1 MKKLLCLLP
10 VLAAMVGF
18 MPVLSFSADNTIK
31 IGAIFSVTGPA
42 AYLGAPESK
51 TAVMLVGEI
60 NNNGGINGM
69 KVELIIKDSGG
80 SPEKAVSFA
89 KQLIEEDKVVA
100 IIGPTTSGE
109 SLAIKDLCE
118 KMKMPL
124 FSCAAAEKIV
134 NPVAHYVFKTPQ
146 NDSIVVKWIYETM
159 KKKGIKK
166 IAVVASNTG
175 FGNGG
180 MDQLKKYAAE
190 YGITIVIS
198 ETYDK
203 DSTDLTALLTKVKST
218 DAEALV
224 NWSIEPAQ
232 SIVAKNLRQLNM
244 TMPLFQ
250 SHGFGNIKYVE
261 AAGEA
266 AEGII
271 FPCGRLL
278 VAEELPDSNPQKKIL
293 VAYKTEY
300 EKKYGEQVS
309 TFGGHAYD
317 AILILKTAIENAK
330 STDRDKIVDT
340 VENLKGLPGTAGIF
354 NFSPEDH
361 NGLSMDAIVML
372 TVKNG
377 KFTLYK
383 DK

>member
-1 MKKLLCLLP
+1 M
-10 VLAAMVGF
+10 
-18 MPVLSFSADNTIK
+18 
-31 IGAIFSVTGPA
+31 
-42 AYLGAPESK
+42 
-51 TAVMLVGEI
+51 
-60 NNNGGINGM
+60 
-69 KVELIIKDSGG
+69 
-80 SPEKAVSFA
+80 
-89 KQLIEEDKVVA
+89 
-100 IIGPTTSGE
+100 
-109 SLAIKDLCE
+109 
-118 KMKMPL
+118 
-124 FSCAAAEKIV
+124 
-134 NPVAHYVFKTPQ
+134 
-146 NDSIVVKWIYETM
+146 
-159 KKKGIKK
+159 
-166 IAVVASNTG
+166 
-175 FGNGG
+175 
-180 MDQLKKYAAE
+180 
-190 YGITIVIS
+190 
-198 ETYDK
+198 
-203 DSTDLTALLTKVKST
+203 
-218 DAEALV
+218 
-224 NWSIEPAQ
+224 
-232 SIVAKNLRQLNM
+232 
-244 TMPLFQ
+244 
-250 SHGFGNIKYVE
+250 GFGNIKYVE

>member
-250 SHGFGNIKYVE
+250 SHGI
-261 AAGEA
+261 
-266 AEGII
+266 
-271 FPCGRLL
+271 R
-278 VAEELPDSNPQKKIL
+278 Q
-293 VAYKTEY
+293 
-300 EKKYGEQVS
+300 
-309 TFGGHAYD
+309 H
-317 AILILKTAIENAK
+317 
-330 STDRDKIVDT
+330 
-340 VENLKGLPGTAGIF
+340 
-354 NFSPEDH
+354 
-361 NGLSMDAIVML
+361 
-372 TVKNG
+372 
-377 KFTLYK
+377 
-383 DK
+383 